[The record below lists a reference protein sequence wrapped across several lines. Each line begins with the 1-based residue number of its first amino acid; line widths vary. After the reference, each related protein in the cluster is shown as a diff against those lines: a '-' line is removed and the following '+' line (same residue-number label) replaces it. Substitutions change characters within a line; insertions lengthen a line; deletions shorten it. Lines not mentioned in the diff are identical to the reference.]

1 MASPWKKV
9 ADVAIGGL
17 TDVGFVPRSSLL
29 MVASHQGRGL
39 LDLITGDRVARDRQE
54 TGTWFDAS
62 RPAVLGIG
70 PLDGQ
75 WINVAGLAGG
85 HLPVTDDGR
94 WLAGVAGRPGRDAF
108 GPRRELVEV
117 NEPEEIRAFGFSPD
131 GATFVVASSPSIMI
145 FRRNTPEHRL
155 RPCHSRPI
163 CGMSGYVLADTRL
176 TDRDLKFHSPLV
188 LQRCLEK

>member
-17 TDVGFVPRSSLL
+17 TEVGFVPRSSLL

-39 LDLITGDRVARDRQE
+39 LDLITGDRLARDRQE

-85 HLPVTDDGR
+85 HLPVTTADGWR
-94 WLAGVAGRPGRDAF
+94 AWLADRGVTLSGPAG
-108 GPRRELVEV
+108 ELVAV
-117 NEPEEIRAFGFSPD
+117 NQPEEIRAFGFSPD
-131 GATFVVASSPSIMI
+131 GAIFVVASSPSIMI
-145 FRRNTPEHRL
+145 FRRNTPGHRL

-163 CGMSGYVLADTRL
+163 CRMRGRRPGQIGIFSVR
-176 TDRDLKFHSPLV
+176 
-188 LQRCLEK
+188 